1 MQQNSGVI
9 FVVSTVEKELSVFI
23 ALFRFEKRLLIL

>member
-23 ALFRFEKRLLIL
+23 ALFRFENVF